1 MLSADCVSIAGPD
14 LGVASLTF
22 QAFYEA
28 KYGEAAWDALDKI
41 PKEEWMAYLMW
52 YRCAV
57 PCCVMHIHLC
67 SRDGHCILLTL

>member
-1 MLSADCVSIAGPD
+1 MLPYTLGPD

-28 KYGEAAWDALDKI
+28 KYGEAAWEGLDKI

-52 YRCAV
+52 YRWVGGA
-57 PCCVMHIHLC
+57 HHTL
-67 SRDGHCILLTL
+67 DWAGLTADIAASAL

>member
-1 MLSADCVSIAGPD
+1 MCQSTTLLRCSAASVLTAGPD

-28 KYGEAAWDALDKI
+28 KYGEAAWEALDKI

-52 YRCAV
+52 YRCAGQAY
-57 PCCVMHIHLC
+57 L
-67 SRDGHCILLTL
+67 